1 MPTKYRST
9 LHQYERGS
17 LTVLQSRANGIV
29 RKGKLRKKAAHAP
42 SPCISVKIFD
52 TVEPI
57 GFSWE
62 KPTLPRGIVIADK
75 YLINNMEK

>member
-17 LTVLQSRANGIV
+17 LTVLQSRANGVV
-29 RKGKLRKKAAHAP
+29 RKGKLRKKAVQAP
-42 SPCISVKIFD
+42 SPCISVKISD

-75 YLINNMEK
+75 HLINNTEK